1 MKIIA
6 NNKEYNYEATEAPKT
21 LQDFLEMNNF
31 ECNKVLVALN
41 DQVVKVI
48 DFPQT
53 LLNDNDKLDIMSFV
67 GGG

>member
-6 NNKEYNYEATEAPKT
+6 NNKEYNYTATEAPQT
-21 LQDFLEMNNF
+21 VQNFLEMNNF
-31 ECNKVLVALN
+31 ECGKVLVALN
-41 DQVVKVI
+41 DQVVKVV

-53 LLNDNDKLDIMSFV
+53 FLKDNDNLDIMSFV